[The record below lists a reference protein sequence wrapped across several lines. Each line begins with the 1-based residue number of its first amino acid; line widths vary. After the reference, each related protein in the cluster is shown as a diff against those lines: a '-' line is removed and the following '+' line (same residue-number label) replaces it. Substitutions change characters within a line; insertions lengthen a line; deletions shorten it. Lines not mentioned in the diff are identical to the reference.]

1 MNSTTKRQIT
11 IERHSITR
19 IRISGKSR
27 FVFCED
33 CQTETLAFT
42 PEQVAGFL
50 RVSVDDI
57 CQQIE
62 DGQFHL
68 TGREGLAFICTN
80 SLENRQTLGALD

>member
-1 MNSTTKRQIT
+1 MSSKTKRQIT

-19 IRISGKSR
+19 IRISGKSP
-27 FVFCED
+27 FVFCEV

-42 PEQVAGFL
+42 PEQVAGFF

-68 TGREGLAFICTN
+68 MADETGVIICGN
-80 SLENRQTLGALD
+80 SVAATK